1 MDEYRLAME
10 FWGSAIALTLLA
22 PLLAVAVSRL
32 RQLFEDVRRDVST
45 PASSAPLASVPSNPH
60 PSWPGC

>member
-32 RQLFEDVRRDVST
+32 RQLWEDASHDAAAT
-45 PASSAPLASVPSNPH
+45 SSAPLASVPSNPH

>member
-22 PLLAVAVSRL
+22 PLLAVAVSRM
-32 RQLFEDVRRDVST
+32 RQVLQDVRRDGAT
-45 PASSAPLASVPSNPH
+45 ASPSAPLASVPSNPH